1 MTGRSG
7 DPTVRCGTEPRRA
20 DVRAARLL
28 GLDGAEPG
36 DDGRTLSVT
45 FLGRAP
51 DELGPQNIR
60 VDGGRRITGLRALA
74 VDIERAD
81 DPELDDRMHVTL
93 DRRGDTSRYRLT
105 VVEPDAYGRPGTRPY
120 PGFDPRYASAGFS
133 FGADCPSPFDCR
145 TEEGCPPAVRPAPVI
160 DYTARD
166 YESLRRLVL
175 DRMSL
180 TVPGWSERHLPDLG
194 VTLVELLAHT
204 ADQLSY
210 QQDAVATEA
219 YLDTARRRVSVRR
232 HARLVDYAVHEGC
245 NARAL
250 VALTADR
257 PLTLRHG
264 TFRFA
269 AVDAGRLGPQDRPE
283 LSTVI
288 PDEQLDALAGS
299 ATVEVFEP
307 LDGADVVLHP
317 AHNTIRFWTW
327 GDQDCV
333 LPRGATSATLRDGR
347 PATGPH
353 RIDRPGSDRQ
363 EAGVRETEPP
373 RTDPPPTDPHGADP
387 HETGPHETGRPQGH
401 ARQLALRPGD
411 LLIIEEVLGPRT
423 GAAADADPAHRQ
435 AVRLTSVTPLV
446 DELYGQPVVEV
457 TWAPEDALAFPVCLS
472 AHGGS
477 DCAPIADVSVARGN
491 VVPVDHGRSL
501 TFCDGAPET
510 FAVPPEPVRV
520 APCGPGG
527 SGCADRTGGSPAA
540 EALHE
545 LLART
550 RSGRRLDPEQVH
562 ELSALVGEAAVRRA
576 GLSVRLAPGADAEGE
591 DGGGAVVE
599 PPTADAQAAALETL
613 LDQTRYPVL
622 PPPFRPVLRYA
633 PVTRAADHP
642 DRAHVCAGQAALLA
656 GIPERVRQWLEE
668 LWHRAHRGHAPSRA
682 ELAELTV
689 LFGARVVAEL
699 RLADRPAAA
708 LRELLARR
716 TRLLAAK
723 QRRLDLLTARARAG
737 AVLRRSGVW
746 EVTQSWGAR
755 YAAGLDPD
763 SPALAGP
770 ASGLAVQDPRSAL
783 PAVRATADGQEW
795 TPRRDL
801 LADGRRDRHFVGEP
815 EDDGR
820 LALRFGDGRH
830 GLPPRPGAQ
839 LRVGY
844 RIGNG
849 TAGNV
854 GAEAVNHLVVC
865 HRPRDGG
872 PATRPQDAV
881 RLVRNPLPA
890 TGGTD
895 PEPLDQVRQSAPLAL
910 SRTRLRAVTAA
921 DYAELAAARPG
932 VRRAAAELRWTGS
945 VQEVHVAVEPYGQ
958 ATADPALLAAVGQGL
973 EVYRRIGHDLVV
985 RPALLVPLDLE
996 LRICAAPGHQRGHVL
1011 AELRRVLGSR
1021 ALPDGRLGFFH
1032 PDALDFGE
1040 PVRVSRLVAV
1050 AAAVPGVVS
1059 AQVTRLRRQFGRD
1072 DGEPADGL
1080 LRIGALEIACCD
1092 NDPDRPENGR
1102 LSLVIGG
1109 GR

>member
-1 MTGRSG
+1 MTGGSEASG
-7 DPTVRCGTEPRRA
+7 WDGGPTVRCGTERRRA
-20 DVRAARLL
+20 DVRAAHLL
-28 GLDGAEPG
+28 GLDGAEPD

-51 DELGPQNIR
+51 AGLGPENIR
-60 VDGGRRITGLRALA
+60 VDGGRRITGLRAVA

-93 DRRGDTSRYRLT
+93 DRAGDTSRYRLT
-105 VVEPDAYGRPGTRPY
+105 VVEADAYGRPGTRPY
-120 PGFDPRYASAGFS
+120 PGFDPRYASTGFS
-133 FGADCPSPFDCR
+133 FGADCPSPYDCR
-145 TEEGCPPAVRPAPVI
+145 SEESCPPAVRPAPVI

-180 TVPGWSERHLPDLG
+180 TTPGWTERHLPDLG

-232 HARLVDYAVHEGC
+232 HVRLIDYPVHDGC
-245 NARAL
+245 NARTF

-257 PLTLRHG
+257 TLTLRRG

-269 AVDAGRLGPQDRPE
+269 AVDVGGLGPQERPR

-288 PDEQLDALAGS
+288 PDEELDALTRTA
-299 ATVEVFEP
+299 AVEVFEP
-307 LDGADVVLHP
+307 LGAADLVLHP

-333 LPRGATSATLRDGR
+333 LPAGATSATLRDDWH
-347 PATGPH
+347 PA
-353 RIDRPGSDRQ
+353 DRP
-363 EAGVRETEPP
+363 EA
-373 RTDPPPTDPHGADP
+373 RTRH
-387 HETGPHETGRPQGH
+387 
-401 ARQLALRPGD
+401 LALRPGD
-411 LLIIEEVLGPRT
+411 LLVIEEVLGPRT

-435 AVRLTSVTPLV
+435 AVRLTSVTHLV
-446 DELYGQPVVEV
+446 DELYEQPVVEV
-457 TWAPEDALAFPVCLS
+457 AWAPEDALAFPVCLS

-477 DCAPIADVSVARGN
+477 DCGPIDDVSVARGN
-491 VVPVDHGRSL
+491 VVLVDHGRSL
-501 TFCDGAPET
+501 TFCGGAPET

-527 SGCADRTGGSPAA
+527 CGCADRDGGSPAA
-540 EALHE
+540 EAIHE
-545 LLART
+545 LLDQARA
-550 RSGRRLDPEQVH
+550 GRQLGPEQVR
-562 ELSALVGEAAVRRA
+562 ELDALVGEAAVRRA
-576 GLSVRLAPGADAEGE
+576 GLSVRLAPGSGAEGGE
-591 DGGGAVVE
+591 GQGAVVE

-622 PPPFRPVLRYA
+622 PQPFRPLLRYA
-633 PVTRAADHP
+633 PVTQAAAYP
-642 DRAHVCAGQAALLA
+642 DRGQVGARQAVLLA
-656 GIPERVRQWLEE
+656 GIPGRVRLRLEE
-668 LWHRAHRGHAPSRA
+668 LWHRADRGHDLSRA
-682 ELAELTV
+682 EVAELTL
-689 LFGARVVAEL
+689 LFGARVVHEL
-699 RLADRPAAA
+699 RLADRPAAG

-723 QRRLDLLTARARAG
+723 LRRLEVLTARARCG
-737 AVLRRSGVW
+737 GVLRRGGVW
-746 EVTQSWGAR
+746 EVAQSWGAR

-770 ASGLAVQDPRSAL
+770 ASGIAVQDPRTAL
-783 PAVRATADGQEW
+783 PAVLATAEGREW

-801 LADGRRDRHFVGEP
+801 LADGRRDRHFVGEL

-830 GLPPRPGAQ
+830 GLPPRPGAE
-839 LRVGY
+839 LRVAY

-865 HRPRDGG
+865 GQQPDPTGRGT
-872 PATRPQDAV
+872 AARPQDAV
-881 RLVRNPLPA
+881 LRVRNPLPA

-895 PEPLDQVRQSAPLAL
+895 PEPLDQVRQLAPLAL

-921 DYAELAAARPG
+921 DYAELAATLPG
-932 VRRAAAELRWTGS
+932 VRRAAAGLRWTGS
-945 VQEVHVAVEPYGQ
+945 VQEVHVAVEPYGR
-958 ATADPALLAAVGQGL
+958 AEADTALLEAVGHGL
-973 EVYRRIGHDLVV
+973 EAYRRIGHDLVV
-985 RPALLVPLDLE
+985 RPALLVPVDLE
-996 LRICAAPGHQRGHVL
+996 LRICAAAGYQRGHVL
-1011 AELRRVLGSR
+1011 AELRRVLGGR
-1021 ALPDGRLGFFH
+1021 ALPDGRVGFFH
-1032 PDALDFGE
+1032 PDALGFGD
-1040 PVRVSRLVAV
+1040 PVRVSRLVAA

-1072 DGEPADGL
+1072 DGELADGL
-1080 LRIGALEIACCD
+1080 LRLGALEVAVCD
-1092 NDPDRPENGR
+1092 DDPDRPENGR
-1102 LSLVIGG
+1102 LSIVIGG